1 MKNLIVAVLFVFLL
15 SCSSAKQ
22 RLVVCGDDKVWIID
36 PTKSEGENVKIDWQW
51 TTSEATDLPE
61 SYQKYLGTLDE
72 CKSVDND
79 TKLLITASS
88 GGAILLDKETR
99 KSLFYA
105 KVPMAH
111 SAEIL
116 PNNRIVVALSVHP
129 KGNSIELYDIDAPE
143 KCIFRDTLY
152 SGHGTVW
159 MPKQKR
165 LFALG
170 GHELRSYSL
179 KNWDSEQPELYL
191 EKSWNLPSSG
201 GHDLSFMSDNEL
213 VVTETKNVW
222 VFNIKEESFTPF
234 QPMNEPHVKSVNYN
248 PKTRNLVY
256 TKAEISW
263 WTHNIYMQ
271 NPSKVFTIPDINLY
285 KVRVCK

>member
-1 MKNLIVAVLFVFLL
+1 MKNLSIVILFMFLL
-15 SCSSAKQ
+15 SCNNAKQ

-36 PTKSEGENVKIDWQW
+36 PAQSEGKNIKVDWQW
-51 TTSEATDLPE
+51 SVSEATDIPE
-61 SYQKYLGTLDE
+61 NYQKYLGTLDE

-105 KVPMAH
+105 HVPMAH
-111 SAEIL
+111 SAEML
-116 PNNRIVVALSVHP
+116 PNDRIVVALSVHR
-129 KGNSIELYDIDAPE
+129 KGNSIELYDIDTPE
-143 KCIFRDTLY
+143 KCIFRDSLY

-159 MPKQKR
+159 MPKQER

-179 KNWDSEQPELYL
+179 KNWDTEQPELYL
-191 EKSWNLPSSG
+191 EKSWNLPAYG

-213 VVTETKNVW
+213 IVTEESSVW

-234 QPMNEPHVKSVNYN
+234 LPANEPHVKSINYN
-248 PKTRNLVY
+248 PKTSYLVY
-256 TKAEISW
+256 TKAEESW

-271 NPSKVFTIPDINLY
+271 NPNKVLTIPEINLY
-285 KVRVCK
+285 KVRICK